1 METIKF
7 ENAPGLGA
15 EVEYVKPFCK
25 LTKKMD
31 IPVWQDIVGDFADKT
46 KPGLAGRKFS
56 RLCGFTF
63 KTKKADAPTKLF

>member
-7 ENAPGLGA
+7 KDTPGLGA

-25 LTKKMD
+25 LTKNMS
-31 IPVWQDIVGDFADKT
+31 IPTWQDIVGDFADRS

-63 KTKKADAPTKLF
+63 KTKNPNAPTKLF